1 MVLNIQK
8 IEKMKNLTP
17 DLLEEILSD
26 LSRELKEE
34 TVSPYLIPS
43 TLNLIKEKPTPR
55 CLPFL
60 KPMFAILA
68 LLVIISLIQPLIN
81 SIRSQF
87 CLPEPSFLI
96 NIIKTVSI
104 LLSLGMGG
112 LCLFKPER
120 IAKIDERMLGTF
132 LLHKG
137 AVATPLQER
146 VLFRIQGL
154 YLIFL
159 GLTLFHIL

>member
-1 MVLNIQK
+1 MLRFARNDIGSWQSQ
-8 IEKMKNLTP
+8 KMKNLTP
-17 DLLEEILSD
+17 DLLEELLSD

-43 TLNLIKEKPTPR
+43 TLNLLREKPLPR
-55 CLPFL
+55 SLPFL

-68 LLVIISLIQPLIN
+68 LLVIIFLIQFYLSGPL
-81 SIRSQF
+81 
-87 CLPEPSFLI
+87 FLV

-104 LLSLGMGG
+104 LLSLGMGS